1 MRVTIELTRSAERA
15 LVAGPLV
22 RGASELALVRA
33 AVDARDIAD
42 QFSRTVFEAE
52 CKVADAGRELTI
64 TAVAGA
70 LEAAGSPIG
79 IEQLRQLAEAD
90 LPGERSDLATRVVNA
105 ARVRLTARKAA
116 KLAEIGQTAEALA
129 DPDRYL
135 AAVSRV
141 ADEAALHV
149 KRDAIGPADA
159 VRDGIAAW
167 ESRGRKLRA
176 APFGLIRVDELFD
189 GGLEPAT
196 FLLLGARPGV
206 GKTAAAIQTMY
217 HMASRGHPQM
227 MFELE
232 MPVRTVVGR
241 GICNRIGLDGDRW
254 KQGPRGVSKP
264 EAEAVYREAL
274 ALAKMP
280 VHIVTTERDVGTMLA
295 KARVWLDTVAR
306 PLVEAGPAVE
316 TEDGGREKA
325 LVPVVWLDYVQLA
338 TLAGKFNTRDE
349 QIGEMGR
356 LCAAFSVAE
365 ECVVVAVVAI
375 NRGPVKEKRAPTIAD
390 LRECGALEY
399 HANKIILIHRDAGAP
414 TDEHPGRVV
423 EQECEWIVDK
433 NREGQV
439 GRVKLT
445 WKGPSQRFVVPQF
458 VPRGGYDEAYDGR
471 H

>member
-1 MRVTIELTRSAERA
+1 VTVELTRSAERA

-33 AVDARDIAD
+33 SVSAADFAD
-42 QFSRTVFEAE
+42 QTSRVVFEAE
-52 CKVADAGRELTI
+52 CKVADAGRDI
-64 TAVAGA
+64 TVTSVAGA
-70 LEAAGSPIG
+70 LEAMGSPIG
-79 IEQLRQLAEAD
+79 IEQLRQLAAAD
-90 LPGERSDLATRVVNA
+90 LPGERADLMTRVVNA
-105 ARVRLTARKAA
+105 ARVRITARRAG
-116 KLAEIGQTAEALA
+116 KLAELGQTPEALA

-149 KRDAIGPADA
+149 KRDAVGPVDA

-167 ESRGRKLRA
+167 ETRGKKLRA
-176 APFGLIRVDELFD
+176 APFGLATVDALFD
-189 GGLEPAT
+189 GGLEPAS
-196 FLLLGARPGV
+196 FVLLGARPAA

-227 MFELE
+227 LFELE

-241 GICNRIGLDGDRW
+241 GICNRIGMDSDKW
-254 KQGPRGVSKP
+254 KLGPRGASRP
-264 EAEAVYREAL
+264 EAESVYREAV
-274 ALAKMP
+274 ALSKMP
-280 VHIVTTERDVGTMLA
+280 VHIVTTERDVGTQLA

-316 TEDGGREKA
+316 AEDGERASA
-325 LVPVVWLDYVQLA
+325 LVPVVWLDYIQLA
-338 TLAGKFNTRDE
+338 TLAGKFHSRDE

-356 LCAAFSVAE
+356 LCAAFSVSE

-375 NRGPVKEKRAPTIAD
+375 NRGPVKEKRAPTLAD

-399 HANKIILIHRDAGAP
+399 HANKIILINRDAGAP
-414 TDEHPGRVV
+414 NEDGPGRVV
-423 EQECEWIVDK
+423 EQECEWIIDK

-445 WKGPSQRFVVPQF
+445 WKGPSQKFVVPAF
-458 VPRGGYDEAYDGR
+458 VPRGGYENTYDER